1 MIWVNTFF
9 TCGRSKM
16 LSSEAWNLLANIQW
30 DSFMS
35 SIRSTSRILSMS
47 LYSQTKHFFFC
58 RFQNLNKNTSF
69 QKHFSSNHIPP
80 LPFHCG
86 FVIMLW
92 SIGNDILYVFDVDL
106 ELVYK
111 TSHTSYHMT
120 DLLHCILVFLVD
132 CETHG
137 RFMK

>member
-1 MIWVNTFF
+1 MVDQKCFLVKLEIYWQTFNETASCHRF
-9 TCGRSKM
+9 VQQAEFYQCPCIPR
-16 LSSEAWNLLANIQW
+16 LNI
-30 DSFMS
+30 
-35 SIRSTSRILSMS
+35 
-47 LYSQTKHFFFC
+47 FFFC

-86 FVIMLW
+86 FLIMLW

-137 RFMK
+137 CFMK